1 MRGPRTGIAM
11 SVLLGPIFAI
21 APVSMALAQEDP
33 PVCCTHFDYVLE
45 KTIFKV
51 DAVRLNL
58 TIRGDTPER
67 VEQLVTG
74 RADPRAWSDSIA
86 ALYLR
91 ADQALV
97 RMTFLRSFSL
107 NRFLDAN
114 RDVMEKLFE
123 AGWITEAELRELD
136 LENRDRFEGLAADGI
151 RDGDVI
157 EHEVRGDTVT
167 TRYTDVT
174 GTVRIDGFLV
184 GSQERRVLLGSLF
197 GPESDFRQGLLD
209 LVFSRSQIYGAGE

>member
-1 MRGPRTGIAM
+1 MSFLFGP
-11 SVLLGPIFAI
+11 LFAI
-21 APVSMALAQEDP
+21 APVSMALAQGDP
-33 PVCCTHFDYVLE
+33 PACCTHFDYVLE

-51 DAVRLNL
+51 DAVRLDL

-67 VEQLVTG
+67 VERLVTG
-74 RADPRAWSDSIA
+74 QVDARAWSDSIA
-86 ALYLR
+86 ALYLG

-97 RMTFLRSFSL
+97 RMTFLRSFGLS
-107 NRFLDAN
+107 RFLDAN
-114 RDVMEKLFE
+114 RKVMEKLSK
-123 AGWITEAELRELD
+123 AGWISEEEFRELD
-136 LENRDRFEGLAADGI
+136 LENRARFEGLAEDGI

-184 GSQERRVLLGSLF
+184 GSAERRVLLGSLF